1 MLRYLRHN
9 NTYFSILLIWF
20 VAGLVFS
27 PLLFALIPM
36 VLFSLNSHNKFEIFL
51 LGFWVTLVFSDAR
64 GGFESAALVK
74 ILYILILL
82 YYAYISGIVLRI
94 NKFHK
99 SFIPFIG
106 LSVVSLIASPVIFTA
121 FQKTLSYFLII
132 LVVPGFVSFLL
143 IKNKYSL
150 LLGLVYTGALV
161 LLAGFVLWPVFP
173 SFVHYAGRFSGMFGN
188 PNGLG
193 IFCILFLILW
203 RIIHFYYPFLFTK
216 RDSYLIN
223 GLIIASIILAA
234 SRGALLSVSMFYA
247 LDYSV
252 RKKNPLIILGV
263 VLVFISFFFI
273 ENIVAWLYSIGLG
286 EYLRAQTLETGSGR
300 VVAMEFAWEQIQLNP
315 IFGKGFGYSEYW
327 FHLDE
332 IEEILNLLNH
342 QGNTHNTYLT
352 ILMDT
357 GFVGLTAF
365 IAAWGTFFAKAV
377 KSSPY
382 GVSVLIIVLFSSNVE
397 AWLAASLNPF
407 TIILII
413 ILTLLIDKNFLNN
426 KTS

>member
-1 MLRYLRHN
+1 M
-9 NTYFSILLIWF
+9 WF
-20 VAGLVFS
+20 IAGFVFS

-36 VLFSLNSHNKFEIFL
+36 VLFSLKASNKFEIFL
-51 LGFWVTLVFSDAR
+51 LGFWVTLIFSDAR
-64 GGFESAALVK
+64 GAFESAALVK
-74 ILYILILL
+74 IMYILILL
-82 YYAYISGIVLRI
+82 YYAYINGIIIKI
-94 NKFHK
+94 NTFYK

-106 LSVVSLIASPVIFTA
+106 LSIISLAFSPVIFTSL
-121 FQKTLSYFLII
+121 QKTLSYFLII
-132 LVVPGFVSFLL
+132 LIIPGFISFLL
-143 IKNKYSL
+143 LKNKLSL

-161 LLAGFVLWPVFP
+161 LLVGFVLWPIAPDFAT
-173 SFVHYAGRFSGMFGN
+173 YAGRFSGLFGN

-193 IFCILFLILW
+193 IFSVLFLILW
-203 RIIHFYYPFLFTK
+203 RIIHYYYPFLFSK
-216 RDSYLIN
+216 RDTYLIN
-223 GLIIASIILAA
+223 ALIIASVIFAA
-234 SRGALLSVSMFYA
+234 SRGALLSATMFYA

-252 RKKNPLIILGV
+252 RKKNPFIVVGV

-273 ENIVAWLYSIGLG
+273 ENIVGWLYSIGLG

-300 VVAMEFAWEQIQLNP
+300 VVAIEFAWEQIQLNP
-315 IFGKGFGYSEYW
+315 VFGKGFGYSEYW

-332 IEEILNLLNH
+332 IEEVLNLLNH

-365 IAAWGTFFAKAV
+365 IAAWGAFFAKAV

-382 GVSVLIIVLFSSNVE
+382 GVAVLIIVLFSSNVE

-413 ILTLLIDKNFLNN
+413 ILTLLTDKIFLNN
-426 KTS
+426 KLG